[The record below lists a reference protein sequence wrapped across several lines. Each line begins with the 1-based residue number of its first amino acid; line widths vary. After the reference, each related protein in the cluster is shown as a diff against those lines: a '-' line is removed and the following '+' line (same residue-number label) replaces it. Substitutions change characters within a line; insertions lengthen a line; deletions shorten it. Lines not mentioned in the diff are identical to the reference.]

1 MKTVLLSGAALMLA
15 LATTMPASA
24 DTLLGSYIARM
35 GDNDH
40 YASDGYKL
48 DTAAQ
53 VVRQDR
59 ANWHKFGRGD
69 AEDDDD
75 RWFASTNARARFET
89 MLNKSG
95 AMTQQVR
102 REILNG
108 NPVVKVTVYQSSVKV
123 VIVGY

>member
-1 MKTVLLSGAALMLA
+1 MTRSLTLGTALAVLLTASLPAA
-15 LATTMPASA
+15 A
-24 DTLLGSYIARM
+24 DTLLGSYVARLS
-35 GDNDH
+35 DNDH

-59 ANWHKFGRGD
+59 ANWHRFGRGD

-75 RWFASTNARARFET
+75 QWFGTADARARLERH
-89 MLNKSG
+89 LNQSG
-95 AMTQQVR
+95 AMTQAVR
-102 REILNG
+102 REIMSG
-108 NPVVKVTVYQSSVKV
+108 EPIVKVTVYRESAKV